1 MVGIGTKIRGDGVMT
16 ESGEHLVLEILS
28 RIQGDM
34 AELKSGQQDLG
45 HRLTLIDWRLAGFE
59 RNLADQYAG
68 YAGQSV
74 RMDRREERL
83 GRIERRLELA
93 D

>member
-1 MVGIGTKIRGDGVMT
+1 MT
-16 ESGEHLVLEILS
+16 NETENLVIEIL
-28 RIQGDM
+28 RRLQGDLS
-34 AELKSGQQDLG
+34 ELKSGQQDVR
-45 HRLTLIDWRLAGFE
+45 HRLSLIETRLAGME

-74 RMDRREERL
+74 RIDRLEERL
-83 GRIERRLELA
+83 GRLERRLEIN

>member
-1 MVGIGTKIRGDGVMT
+1 MT
-16 ESGEHLVLEILS
+16 NETENLVVEIL
-28 RIQGDM
+28 RRLQGDM
-34 AELKSGQQDLG
+34 AELKSGQQDMR
-45 HRLTLIDWRLAGFE
+45 HRLSLIETRLAGME

-74 RMDRREERL
+74 RIDRLDERL
-83 GRIERRLELA
+83 GRLERRLEIT

>member
-1 MVGIGTKIRGDGVMT
+1 MT
-16 ESGEHLVLEILS
+16 NETENLVVEIL
-28 RIQGDM
+28 RRLQGDM
-34 AELKSGQQDLG
+34 AELKSGQQDMR
-45 HRLTLIDWRLAGFE
+45 HRLSLIETRLAGME

-74 RMDRREERL
+74 RIDRLEERL
-83 GRIERRLELA
+83 GRLERRLELT